1 MMKQFY
7 QLVNKLFERTFLKT
21 ESLRLQSGDHQ
32 IPTSTSQNT
41 SHISSKSLEKIV
53 SYYNIGKIEKIG
65 EAYGT
70 SVLIINGAP
79 WACDNALA
87 DQLEDYL
94 NGKKRHKE
102 GIEKSD

>member
-7 QLVNKLFERTFLKT
+7 QLVSKLFERTSQKK
-21 ESLRLQSGDHQ
+21 ESPHLQSGDHR

-53 SYYNIGKIEKIG
+53 NYYNIGKIEKIR

-70 SVLIINGAP
+70 SILIINGVP

-94 NGKKRHKE
+94 NGKKRSKE